1 VLYHTK
7 DDPEIDPSADLAQ
20 TAAFVWT
27 LVGDNTAALNQVK
40 AYLAVNSGRRAD
52 FRDSPNWCFRRASE
66 DPR

>member
-1 VLYHTK
+1 
-7 DDPEIDPSADLAQ
+7 
-20 TAAFVWT
+20 
-27 LVGDNTAALNQVK
+27 VGDNTAALNQVK